1 MSKFTAIL
9 ILMLLPMMLFAGDI
23 KGTVTD
29 SNTGEVLAGANIS
42 VQGESLGAATDSDGY
57 FIIKNVSVGDK
68 TLVFNYIGYREL
80 SKDYTVTD
88 SDLIIEIELESD
100 FFKSA
105 TIIVESSRAKERE
118 TPVAFTNI
126 GADEIS
132 KQFTVQDIPHMF
144 KNTPGIYVSS
154 DGGSGMGDSKV
165 SIRGFDEQRISVMI
179 NNIEVNDPESKKVYW
194 SNWGSLPSGTQSIQ
208 VQRGAGS
215 SLYGAGAFGGSIN
228 VQTADA
234 PAVSSL
240 NLSSTV
246 GLYGTYKLG
255 VDYNSGLL
263 NENLSFVGRVNYM
276 EGNGYRKNTY
286 YSGISYYLGLSYF
299 AAKDHTLRVVLH
311 GAPQY
316 HAYSYYGNTAKA
328 YTEYGNDFNSN
339 PFVKEGDKN
348 LTSREKDGTS
358 LFDLL
363 TLSFVD
369 ADKGGEVIGNGLTSF
384 DNNVFHKPQFE
395 LHHTWDMGKNTYLQ
409 TTAFGTIGRGYGE
422 NINSSWA
429 FTDMGYRKSNGNIDM
444 SDIIAMNGEGSFAN
458 GDYNFLK
465 NQVYQYR
472 AHSIHEQVGLVS
484 TFNTQW
490 MGHEI
495 RFGAEGRYWQARHYG
510 VILNTFGQDEAKI
523 KVGGINQYFGQGEN
537 YYDYTGIKPNVS
549 VFGHALWKF
558 DDVSIMTD
566 LQFSSRMYNIKED
579 LPSSNSQAVPN
590 GQIALGDTSYRLLDY
605 DKTYDFISPKLGIN
619 YNVSD
624 QLNVFAN
631 YSRVF
636 NEPRVK
642 YFFNYGQPNDDLKIE
657 TSDDYEL
664 GFGFSDK
671 GFNLKVNLY
680 QIDFD
685 NKAFQVEDRAM
696 ANEPGFDYKGR
707 RYVEIGEARY
717 RGIEFS
723 SNMRLSNN
731 LDLGVAVTSMEN
743 EWTGD
748 LTDEAL
754 SLGIEDGNIEP
765 GTPQFIIATV
775 LNYINGPFYASG
787 SMRFHKDYYITEDNN
802 SHVLKY
808 DAEDGVIDN
817 DEVLPGWTVVDLILG
832 WQQPFMGYDF
842 NASLHINNLLDEE
855 YYQIGSKY
863 GFVYGAERNI
873 MLNLGIGL

>member
-1 MSKFTAIL
+1 MSKLTIIL
-9 ILMLLPMMLFAGDI
+9 IFMLLPFIAFAGDI

-29 SNTGEVLAGANIS
+29 SNSGEALVGANVS
-42 VQGESLGAATDSDGY
+42 VQGESMGAATDSDGY
-57 FIIKNVSVGDK
+57 FVIKNVPAGEQ
-68 TLVFNYIGYREL
+68 TLVFNYVGYKEL
-80 SKDYTVTD
+80 SKTVTVTD
-88 SDLIIEIELESD
+88 SDLLLEIDLESD

-105 TIIVESSRAKERE
+105 TIIVEGSRAKERE

-240 NLSSTV
+240 NLTSTV
-246 GLYGTYKLG
+246 GLYDTYKLG
-255 VDYNSGLL
+255 VDYNSGLIG
-263 NENLSFVGRVNYM
+263 ENLSFVGRVNYM
-276 EGNGYRKNTY
+276 EGNGWRNNTFYR
-286 YSGISYYLGLSYF
+286 GLSYYFGLSYF

-316 HAYSYYGNTAKA
+316 HAYSYYSNSVKS
-328 YTEYGNDFNSN
+328 YVKYGKDYNSN
-339 PFVKEGDKN
+339 PFVKDGDKG
-348 LTSREKDGTS
+348 LTSREKDGTD

-369 ADKGGEVIGNGLTSF
+369 SDKGGEIIGNGLTSF

-422 NINSSWA
+422 NVKDAYKIGRDSKGLMTYNDISNS
-429 FTDMGYRKSNGNIDM
+429 G
-444 SDIIAMNGEGSFAN
+444 
-458 GDYNFLK
+458 L
-465 NQVYQYR
+465 YQYR
-472 AHSIHEQVGLVS
+472 NHSIHEQVGLVS

-490 MGHEI
+490 MGHELK
-495 RFGAEGRYWQARHYG
+495 FGAEGRYWQARHYG
-510 VILNTFGQDEAKI
+510 LVLNTFGNDNAKI
-523 KVGGINQYFGQGEN
+523 KVGGINQYFKQGN
-537 YYDYTGIKPNVS
+537 IYYDYTGTKPNFS

-558 DDVSIMTD
+558 DDLSIMTD

-579 LPSSNSQAVPN
+579 FPSGNSQALPS
-590 GQIALGDTSYRLLDY
+590 GGFALGDTTYRLLDY
-605 DKTYDFISPKLGIN
+605 DKTFDFLSPKFGVN
-619 YNVSD
+619 YNISD

-642 YFFNYGQPNDDLKIE
+642 YFFNQGQPNDDLKIE

-664 GFGFSDK
+664 GFGYTNK
-671 GFNLKVNLY
+671 GFNVKLNLY
-680 QIDFD
+680 QINFD
-685 NKAFQVEDRAM
+685 NKAFQVTDRNM
-696 ANEPGFDYKGR
+696 ANEPGYDYKGR

-723 SNMRLSNN
+723 SNMRLTNA
-731 LDLGVAVTSMEN
+731 LDLGIAVTKMEN
-743 EWTGD
+743 MWTGN
-748 LTDEAL
+748 LTDEAK
-754 SLGIEDGNIEP
+754 SLGIEDGNTEP
-765 GTPQFIIATV
+765 GTPQFIFASV
-775 LNYINGPFYASG
+775 LNYLNGPFYASA
-787 SMRFHKDYYITEDNN
+787 SMRLHKDYYITEDNRYHTLEYN
-802 SHVLKY
+802 LEEGATDYGQVLPTWT
-808 DAEDGVIDN
+808 VIDLI
-817 DEVLPGWTVVDLILG
+817 VGWS
-832 WQQPFMGYDF
+832 QPFMDYKI

-855 YYQIGSKY
+855 YFQIGNKY
-863 GFVYGAERNI
+863 GMVYGAERNI
-873 MLNLGIGL
+873 MLNLGINL